1 MSQDIPDDGAARRA
15 TMEVEHRVQFGLI
28 RALQQAVEER
38 QDGHTV
44 EAVLEQL
51 IDYSAAHFL
60 SEELLMRLASYDE
73 YEEHAENHRQLLDSL
88 RTALQQFRSTGR
100 HELIEQVTKS
110 SLAFML
116 RHIQTR
122 DVRFANWQRATA

>member
-1 MSQDIPDDGAARRA
+1 MSHDESADRKA
-15 TMEVEHRVQFGLI
+15 TMETEHSVQFGLI

-38 QDGHTV
+38 QDSQTV
-44 EAVLEQL
+44 VAVLERL
-51 IDYSAAHFL
+51 IDYSEAHFL

-88 RTALQQFRSTGR
+88 RTTLQQFQTTGR
-100 HELIEQVTKS
+100 LDLIEQVSKS
-110 SLAFML
+110 SMAFLL

-122 DVRFANWQRATA
+122 DVRFANWERATA